1 MGTHPIFES
10 DFDCLTEM
18 GDMDKKL
25 DEIKLAVNDKFA
37 AQNDRLAAMEA
48 QIKYIINL
56 LEHKASPS
64 VNSLSIL
71 TESGE
76 IGMVE
81 RLENLRTNNQDEI
94 DEVKT
99 LQEWAAN
106 ASGQSEELIE
116 SFTEPEIRDGA
127 QSRETLCSFAVLP
140 SDITQQEA
148 CNQEV
153 ISVSESTD
161 SFEEITSL
169 VCQSEN
175 NEDVAVLESEAS
187 VVNIENG
194 QSVERPVRKLSASI
208 SDEDREKIST
218 AVAAQAKRS
227 MILLTQSSS

>member
-1 MGTHPIFES
+1 
-10 DFDCLTEM
+10 
-18 GDMDKKL
+18 
-25 DEIKLAVNDKFA
+25 
-37 AQNDRLAAMEA
+37 MEA

-76 IGMVE
+76 IGMAE

-140 SDITQQEA
+140 SDIPEQEA
-148 CNQEV
+148 CNPEV
-153 ISVSESTD
+153 ISVSEST
-161 SFEEITSL
+161 
-169 VCQSEN
+169 
-175 NEDVAVLESEAS
+175 
-187 VVNIENG
+187 G
-194 QSVERPVRKLSASI
+194 K
-208 SDEDREKIST
+208 
-218 AVAAQAKRS
+218 
-227 MILLTQSSS
+227 